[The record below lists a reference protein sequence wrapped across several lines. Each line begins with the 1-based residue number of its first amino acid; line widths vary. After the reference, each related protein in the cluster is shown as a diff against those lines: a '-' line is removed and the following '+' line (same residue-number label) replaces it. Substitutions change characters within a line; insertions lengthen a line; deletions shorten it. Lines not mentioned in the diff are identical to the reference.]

1 MEATNFERTIL
12 LGQFGA
18 KNFFLVIF
26 LLLLSKP
33 KLVTC
38 SIVRSIPGFPGSL
51 PFQLETGYIGVDE
64 KDDVQFFYYFV
75 ESERNPRDDPLL
87 LWLTGGP
94 SCSALSGLAFEIG
107 PIKFNMVEYNGSLPT
122 FVLNPYSW
130 TKVSSIIFVDSPVG
144 TGFSYPRSLQ
154 WSSDTLFVNHIY
166 SFLMKWLLYHPKFIS
181 NPIYIAGDSYSG
193 MIVPVVAQEI
203 VKGIEVGDIP
213 AINLKGYLL
222 GNPCTDLNF
231 DENSKVSYAHRM
243 ALIPDELY
251 KSAKKNCR
259 GQYTGI
265 VQSNKQCAKYLQA
278 ISACTEKVNHAHIL
292 EPRCLPSFP
301 IISMM
306 NDHQKNCIERSE
318 EPSLAVNPIHLDLN
332 PKHIGFPIFGCR
344 NYQNFLMHV
353 WANDANVQKALGVQK
368 RMFWIRCNSS
378 LPYERYFRSVL
389 SYHRYLNTR
398 GYRALVYS
406 GDHDMVIPYLGTLAW
421 IKSLNFT
428 IVDRWRPWLVDGQVA
443 GYSIEYSNN
452 FTFATV
458 KGGGHTAPEYQPK
471 ECFAMFKRWISEEPL
486 LTPTSER
493 YL

>member
-1 MEATNFERTIL
+1 MEIEKMEAPHF
-12 LGQFGA
+12 GQFGT
-18 KNFFLVIF
+18 KFFFVGIF
-26 LLLLSKP
+26 LLHLSNP
-33 KLVTC
+33 NPVTC
-38 SIVRSIPGFPGSL
+38 TFIKSLPGFPGSL
-51 PFQLETGYIGVDE
+51 PFKLETGYITVDE
-64 KDDVQFFYYFV
+64 KDDVQLFYYFV
-75 ESERNPRDDPLL
+75 ESERNPSDDPLL

-130 TKVSSIIFVDSPVG
+130 TKVSSIIFVDAPVG
-144 TGFSYPRSLQ
+144 TGFSYSRSLH
-154 WSSDTLFVNHIY
+154 WSSDTMFVKHMY

-203 VKGIEVGDIP
+203 VKGIEFGDIP

-222 GNPCTDLNF
+222 GNPSTDLNF
-231 DENSKVSYAHRM
+231 DENSKVPYAHRM

-265 VQSNKQCAKYLQA
+265 VQGNKQCARDLKA
-278 ISACTEKVNHAHIL
+278 ISACTEKVNPENIL
-292 EPRCLPSFP
+292 EPWCLSSFP

-306 NDHQKNCIERSE
+306 VDHQESHIKRSE
-318 EPSLAVNPIHLDLN
+318 EPSFAPNPIHLSLN
-332 PKHIGFPIFGCR
+332 PKHVGFPIFGCR
-344 NYQNFLMHV
+344 NYQNFLIHV
-353 WANDANVQKALGVQK
+353 WANDGKVQKALRVQK
-368 RMFWIRCNSS
+368 TQIFTSKTLLI
-378 LPYERYFRSVL
+378 VL
-389 SYHRYLNTR
+389 SYHQSLNSK
-398 GYRALVYS
+398 GYRALIYS
-406 GDHDMVIPYLGTLAW
+406 GDHDMMIPYLGTLAW

-443 GYSIEYSNN
+443 GYSMEYSNN
-452 FTFATV
+452 FSFATV

-471 ECFAMFKRWISEEPL
+471 ECFFMFKRWISQQPL
-486 LTPTSER
+486 
-493 YL
+493 